1 MRLRQ
6 ILVISIC
13 LALAVGCSRKP
24 PARTVSEFLEEPML
38 LEAALVRC
46 TENRAE
52 MRYAAECVNAREAV
66 KLIEARDEVR
76 RREEREA
83 QSQRKREALRR
94 TQQAAAEA
102 RRRAIEAER
111 QREEA
116 EYLAQ
121 FGVEP
126 PVDAERETD
135 DAAGGG
141 GNSPMAVIPAPVETE
156 PPAGSDVAPLPAAG
170 SNAPVAESAPPRD
183 GGNARDLDEIRE
195 ELRRRNQDEGGS

>member
-52 MRYAAECVNAREAV
+52 MRYEAECVNAREAV
-66 KLIEARDEVR
+66 KLIEAREEAKR
-76 RREEREA
+76 RAEREA

-111 QREEA
+111 KRQEA

-126 PVDAERETD
+126 PVGAGSETS
-135 DAAGGG
+135 DAADVT
-141 GNSPMAVIPAPVETE
+141 GNSPMAVIPE
-156 PPAGSDVAPLPAAG
+156 PDDTDPPTRSNVTPLPAVG
-170 SNAPVAESAPPRD
+170 SNAPVAESEPPPDGRD
-183 GGNARDLDEIRE
+183 DRSLDEIRE
-195 ELRRRNQDEGGS
+195 ELRRRSQDQGGN